1 MSEYWYNRLK
11 LAAEV
16 DGGEDYSEYDNAIN
30 DIEHRIQ
37 YAGGFLD
44 RRITEL
50 DKSISAYDDE
60 KVVYV
65 RGGGGSHP
73 VHRYTWYVYCPIQKW
88 RRALNEYEC
97 QWLGFNLINGRSEEY
112 PYIKIGSKEY
122 DIILSNHNNHYQSLI
137 NINHNQMMALHNKLN
152 EVKAQKAQKANAQKR
167 SNNRAWWNVYHE
179 YIQSDEWKE
188 KRAQVLERDN
198 WTCQECGAGHKA
210 ILQAHHTT
218 YFNVGDEPLR
228 DLITLCKLCH
238 DRTHGREL

>member
-11 LAAEV
+11 LAAEI
-16 DGGEDYSEYDNAIN
+16 DGSKYDNVIN

-37 YAGGFLD
+37 YADSYLD

-60 KVVYV
+60 KVIYI
-65 RGGGGSHP
+65 RGGSGGHSEY
-73 VHRYTWYVYCPIQKW
+73 RYTWYVYCPIQKW

-112 PYIKIGSKEY
+112 PYIKIGSPEY
-122 DIILSNHNNHYQSLI
+122 NSILRKHNDHWELLCDERN
-137 NINHNQMMALHNKLN
+137 NQIKALHNELN
-152 EVKAQKAQKANAQKR
+152 EVKAQKRNKN
-167 SNNRAWWNVYHE
+167 SAWWSVYQE
-179 YIQSDEWKE
+179 YIQSDEWKQ
-188 KRAQVLERDN
+188 KRTQVFERDK
-198 WTCQECGAGHKA
+198 WTCQRCGAGYKA

-238 DRTHGREL
+238 DLTHGREL